1 MNNKTLFSATLS
13 GAALVGSL
21 ATFTL
26 AQASDNPFAAQPLDR
41 GYMQLAETEGKCGEG
56 KCGEG
61 KAAEGKCGED
71 KAAEGKC
78 GEGKTA
84 EGKCGE
90 GKADKAAE
98 GKCGEGKCGGGN

>member
-61 KAAEGKCGED
+61 KT
-71 KAAEGKC
+71 AEGKC
-78 GEGKTA
+78 GEGKAA